1 MKNNDDTVQELL
13 QLQKKLE
20 SAKQEKARMEGELK
34 SLLKR
39 LADDFG
45 TDKLPEVEKKLAGM
59 KQQAERLRR
68 QIEEG
73 LTVLRR
79 EMGE

>member
-1 MKNNDDTVQELL
+1 MKNNDDTIQELL
-13 QLQKKLE
+13 SLQKKLE
-20 SAKQEKARMEGELK
+20 SAKQEKARTEGELK